1 MVGCF
6 VGDPVGG
13 EDCHGNSFFTVLS
26 LQDGNFQFLHLEC
39 HKTPST
45 SPAVCKGDPFI
56 LAGIAGVCSQ
66 DMLDFW
72 IVLRWLRIELIHS
85 WISKIL
91 LVMFTNEPDEINIDA
106 A

>member
-13 EDCHGNSFFTVLS
+13 EDCHGNSFFIVLS

-66 DMLDFW
+66 DMLDFLDSFE
-72 IVLRWLRIELIHS
+72 V
-85 WISKIL
+85 
-91 LVMFTNEPDEINIDA
+91 A
-106 A
+106 ANRADSLMDFEDFVGNVHQ